1 MRRDNSLALP
11 GTAERLNNLIQIM
24 KGLLSSL
31 TSNCCQEID
40 KGWKNYPYHT
50 IFQEHKKR

>member
-24 KGLLSSL
+24 KVPPLKPDFKLLSG
-31 TSNCCQEID
+31 N
-40 KGWKNYPYHT
+40 
-50 IFQEHKKR
+50 

>member
-40 KGWKNYPYHT
+40 KGWKNYPHHT